1 MFIYHTL
8 NPWRRRINLKKLNK
22 VRILVYLTYFS
33 FYSFFS
39 LAFHEAGLEEEA
51 VKVLEQLTRNAV
63 TENRFNDA
71 SYYYWK
77 LSMQCFDIAQ
87 RNYFL
92 LFKDLFAN
100 R

>member
-1 MFIYHTL
+1 MF
-8 NPWRRRINLKKLNK
+8 
-22 VRILVYLTYFS
+22 YFS
-33 FYSFFS
+33 FRQ
-39 LAFHEAGLEEEA
+39 AFHEAGLEEEA
-51 VKVLEQLTRNAV
+51 VKVLEQLTKNAV

-87 RNYFL
+87 RN
-92 LFKDLFAN
+92 LFNLI